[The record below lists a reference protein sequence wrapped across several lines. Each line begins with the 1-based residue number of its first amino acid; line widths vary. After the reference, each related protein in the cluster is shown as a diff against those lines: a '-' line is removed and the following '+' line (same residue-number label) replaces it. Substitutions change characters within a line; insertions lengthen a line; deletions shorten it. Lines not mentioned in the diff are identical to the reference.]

1 MMSVTHAAISVAA
14 TSIALGTGHPWVLVT
29 AAVGSQLPDLDTTKS
44 IMGRILYPIA
54 SFIEARY
61 PHRTITHSLMSTGA
75 VAVLGIP
82 LWLWLGWQ
90 YWAALVLGQFM
101 GWFSDAF
108 TKSGVAAFFPNP
120 ARLVIPGNPKARLE
134 SHAPGEYWVLAVAV
148 LATVISVNL
157 MGNGGLSESFA
168 RSFFNDSATAAQ
180 MFHKYGS
187 TQQVIVEV
195 RGLNVRTSQA
205 VSERFTVIEAT
216 DSDVIAEEQTT
227 GKLFKIGTAPDVQ
240 IQPTG
245 VKTRLGRAIV
255 VQAQEVNLSE
265 VAIGEWLKTLP
276 QNSYI
281 SGSLLLDDMA
291 EVRLSLEVSSFPVMR
306 VFGGQIELNNVR
318 PTQLMSLRES
328 WILQGRVIVKVR
340 Q

>member
-1 MMSVTHAAISVAA
+1 
-14 TSIALGTGHPWVLVT
+14 VLVT
-29 AAVGSQLPDLDTTKS
+29 AAIGSQLPDLDTTKS
-44 IMGRILYPIA
+44 ITGRVLYPIA
-54 SFIEARY
+54 AFIEARY
-61 PHRTITHSLMSTGA
+61 PHRTITHSFLSTGF

-82 LWLWLGWQ
+82 LWLSFGWQ

-134 SHAPGEYWVLAVAV
+134 SHSPAEYWVLSLAV

-157 MGNGGLSESFA
+157 MGNGGISESFA
-168 RSFFNDSATAAQ
+168 RSFFSDSATAAQ

-195 RGLNVRTSQA
+195 KGLNVRTSQA
-205 VSERFTVIEAT
+205 VAGQFVVIEAT
-216 DSDVIAEEQTT
+216 DSDVIAESQTT

-240 IQPTG
+240 IQPTA
-245 VKTRLGRAIV
+245 VKTQLGKSIT

-265 VAIGEWLKTLP
+265 ISVRDWIARLP

-281 SGSLLLDDMA
+281 SGSLLLDEMA

-306 VFGGQIELNNVR
+306 VFGGQVELSNVR
-318 PTQLMSLRES
+318 PTQLLALREF